1 MKTFISVLVI
11 FALMCTFIFTN
22 SFLVS
27 KKLSEML
34 EIANSLPKSAP
45 EFEANKKETAEKT
58 EKLRKLWHESIK
70 KLSYV
75 ASYEL
80 LDRTDEA
87 MSELFGACA
96 AGDADGFLPAVSKF
110 TDTLERLK
118 ILFGV
123 SAQSLA

>member
-34 EIANSLPKSAP
+34 EMAESLPKSTP
-45 EFEANKKETAEKT
+45 EFEENKKETTEKT
-58 EKLRKLWHESIK
+58 EKLRKLWHENIK

-96 AGDADGFLPAVSKF
+96 AGDANAFLPAVSKF
-110 TDTLERLK
+110 TDTLKRLK

>member
-1 MKTFISVLVI
+1 MKTFISVIVI
-11 FALMCTFIFTN
+11 FALMCTFVFVN
-22 SFLVS
+22 SFIVS

-34 EIANSLPKSAP
+34 DIAASLPESAE
-45 EFEANKKETAEKT
+45 EFEETENET
-58 EKLRKLWHESIK
+58 LESVEKLRTLWRKNIK
-70 KLSYV
+70 TLSYV
-75 ASYEL
+75 VSYEL

-87 MSELFGACA
+87 MSELFGACR
-96 AGDADGFLPAVSKF
+96 AGDVDGFLPAVSKF

>member
-34 EIANSLPKSAP
+34 EIAKSLPKNTY
-45 EFEANKKETAEKT
+45 EFEENKKETAEKT

>member
-1 MKTFISVLVI
+1 
-11 FALMCTFIFTN
+11 MCTFIFTN

-34 EIANSLPKSAP
+34 EIAKSLPKNTY
-45 EFEANKKETAEKT
+45 EFEENKKETAEKT

-118 ILFGV
+118 ILFGI

>member
-1 MKTFISVLVI
+1 LKTFICVLVI
-11 FALMCTFIFTN
+11 FALLCAFISIN
-22 SFLVS
+22 SFIVS
-27 KKLSEML
+27 KKISEMI
-34 EIANSLPKSAP
+34 EIADSLPKSTI
-45 EFEANKKETAEKT
+45 EFEENKKEAEEKT
-58 EKLRKLWHESIK
+58 EKLRKLWHENIK

-96 AGDADGFLPAVSKF
+96 AGDANGFIPAVSKF

>member
-11 FALMCTFIFTN
+11 FALMCTFVFAN

-27 KKLSEML
+27 KKISEML
-34 EIANSLPKSAP
+34 SIADSLPKDTGG
-45 EFEANKKETAEKT
+45 FEKAKEETRQSV
-58 EKLRKLWHESIK
+58 EKLRALWHDSIS

-87 MSELFGACA
+87 MSELFGACL

-118 ILFGV
+118 ILFGI

>member
-34 EIANSLPKSAP
+34 EIAKSLPKNTY
-45 EFEANKKETAEKT
+45 EFEENKKETAEKT

-118 ILFGV
+118 ILFGI